1 MNSKE
6 NRILKQKI
14 IDVLSNIY
22 DPEIPVDIY
31 QLGLIYDTRVDVN
44 GKVYIL
50 MTLTTPNCP
59 VAESLPAQVKEEI
72 GYLTGVTEV
81 DLELT
86 FEPPWDQSMMT
97 EEARLDLGLL

>member
-1 MNSKE
+1 MNSEE

-59 VAESLPAQVKEEI
+59 VAESMPAQVKEEI

>member
-1 MNSKE
+1 MDSKE

-31 QLGLIYDTRVDVN
+31 QLGLIYDVRVDVN
-44 GKVYIL
+44 GKVHIL
-50 MTLTTPNCP
+50 MTLTSPNCP
-59 VAESLPAQVKEEI
+59 VAESMPAQVKEEI

-86 FEPPWDQSMMT
+86 FEPSWDQSMMS
-97 EEARLDLGLL
+97 EEARLELGLL

>member
-1 MNSKE
+1 MNSEE